1 MTPSIL
7 LKLGRI
13 SNLPTVWS
21 NVLLGVVISNQI
33 IEDSNVLLLIISFS
47 FFYIGGM
54 FLNDAFDSKIDA
66 IERPER
72 PIPSGKIK
80 KNIVFTIGFSLLIFG
95 LILLFLGTILFETIN
110 PYIPLLSGFVL
121 CALIVLYNLNHKNN
135 PFSPL
140 IMGLCRVFIYLTT
153 IFVFTSHLQIE
164 IILASTFLLS
174 YLIGLTYIAKQ
185 ENVGEIKNLWPLCFL
200 FSPIIFGL
208 TNTIDNL
215 TIFPFLLLF
224 TISTFLALFFLF
236 RRKKEDIKKSVIIL
250 IAGISLFDAL
260 LIAIQGNSIL
270 ALIAILCFILTILL
284 QKFVPGT

>member
-1 MTPSIL
+1 MNPSIL
-7 LKLGRI
+7 FKLGRI

-21 NVLLGVVISNQI
+21 NVLLAIVVSNEI
-33 IEDSNVLLLIISFS
+33 IKDSNVLLLIISFS

-54 FLNDAFDSKIDA
+54 FLNDAFDSEIDA

-80 KNIVFTIGFSLLIFG
+80 KNIVLTIGFILLIFG
-95 LILLFLGTILFETIN
+95 LIFLFLATIIFQTIN
-110 PYIPLLSGFVL
+110 PYIPLLSGFLL
-121 CALIVLYNLNHKNN
+121 CALIVFYNLSHKNN
-135 PFSPL
+135 PLSPL

-153 IFVFTSHLQIE
+153 IFVFSSHLQIE
-164 IILASTFLLS
+164 ILLASIFLLS

-185 ENVGEIKNLWPLCFL
+185 ENVGQIKNLWPLCFL

-208 TNTIDNL
+208 INTTNNL
-215 TIFPFLLLF
+215 TIIPFLLLF
-224 TISTFLALFFLF
+224 SITTFVALFFLF

-260 LIAIQGNSIL
+260 LIAVQGNFNL
-270 ALIAILCFILTILL
+270 ALIAVLCFILTILL